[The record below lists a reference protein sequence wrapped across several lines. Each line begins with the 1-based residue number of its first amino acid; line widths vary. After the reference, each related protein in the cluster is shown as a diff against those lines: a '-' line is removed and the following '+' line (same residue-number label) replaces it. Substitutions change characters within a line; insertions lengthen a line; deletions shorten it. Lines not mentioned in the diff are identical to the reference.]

1 MQFHHD
7 QYGAICCLVW
17 HLAWSRAAGLLQKPD
32 GQTPRHIAIA
42 GDKRGDLDAD
52 QRSGMQRRAV

>member
-1 MQFHHD
+1 MQFHNDQHD
-7 QYGAICCLVW
+7 AICGLVW
-17 HLAWSRAAGLLQKPD
+17 HLVWQPAAGLLQKPD
-32 GQTPRHIAIA
+32 GQTPRHIAVA